1 MIMTKK
7 KIYTILLAVIA
18 AIVGF
23 VISAKAETI
32 TQQQAKHIAAKF
44 FNAAHGQYMA
54 EPKFIY
60 NGRKLTT
67 QRLFSPFYVFNLP
80 SGGFVIIAA
89 DNKAFPILAYNLKD
103 TFDPNHIGPKLE
115 AMLRQYAFDVERIR
129 YDDRIPYQAIEAWN
143 DIPLYINNILTAPNH
158 AYDLLITPDEAAE
171 KIDAAAA
178 DDTYGDNW
186 SDLYS
191 PGQWEELVAGELA
204 KNRNVA
210 LGISCRNGIQP
221 VIVQSQK
228 GDYYRIATDIQDQTL
243 YRLFATEYLSDG
255 QIAVM
260 DYAPGVPEEALP
272 DDAFKF
278 YEDFIAEQ
286 EADRQRRQKA
296 IEDALIVTKP
306 VLHSHGSG
314 FYTVDLPE
322 EAAVARIYNL
332 SGAMVRQYTYGS
344 TSSPHIDIIGE
355 PTGFYFAQIIGK
367 SGTPYGIKL
376 VR

>member
-1 MIMTKK
+1 MTRQ
-7 KIYTILLAVIA
+7 KIYTILLAIA
-18 AIVGF
+18 AMAAGF
-23 VISAKAETI
+23 SSARAETV

-80 SGGFVIIAA
+80 SGGFVVVAA

-115 AMLRQYAFDVERIR
+115 ALLRSYARDVERIR
-129 YDDRIPYQAIEAWN
+129 YDDRIPYQAIEAWG
-143 DIPLYINNILTAPNH
+143 DIPHFIAALLDAPTRS
-158 AYDLLITPDEAAE
+158 YDLLITPDEAAE
-171 KIDAAAA
+171 KVAAAAA
-178 DDTYGDNW
+178 DEAYDDNW

-191 PGQWEELVAGELA
+191 PSQWGELVDSELA
-204 KNRNVA
+204 KSRNVA
-210 LGISCRNGIQP
+210 LGVADRTGSLQP
-221 VIVQSQK
+221 LIVQAEK
-228 GDYYRIATDIQDQTL
+228 GGFYRIATDIQDRTF

-260 DYAPGVPEEALP
+260 DYAPGLPEEAVP
-272 DDAFKF
+272 DDAFRF
-278 YEDFIAEQ
+278 YDDFIAEQ
-286 EADRQRRQKA
+286 EADRQRRQRA
-296 IEDALIVTKP
+296 IEEGMTVTAP

-332 SGAMVRQYTYGS
+332 SGALVRQYTYGA
-344 TSSPHIDIIGE
+344 TTSPHLDILGE